1 MYSCRC
7 VCVVC
12 LVLLFLHSCPGYFLS
27 YQCINTFV
35 DVPDLSPIS
44 TKTTNFCSGVL
55 PSFYSV
61 LEFPLLL
68 SSLFFAPCVGN
79 ETNLWNLS
87 NFMDTFGMLPLCH
100 QNSQRTILGFY
111 LFYFFTVSDC
121 LYANTNHNFGL
132 ALMKDLYM
140 SWRSA
145 IVGVIAF
152 MPVDDH
158 LKPSG
163 SLKRAME
170 HWEFVTALM
179 PWSFAVLPQWLSLTD
194 MYTYTDYKAEQP
206 GIWCTLH
213 FETMSPII
221 KRHLPYASALFCPSP
236 NNGPICGFFV

>member
-1 MYSCRC
+1 MCL
-7 VCVVC
+7 CVVC

-111 LFYFFTVSDC
+111 LFFFLLWVT
-121 LYANTNHNFGL
+121 
-132 ALMKDLYM
+132 
-140 SWRSA
+140 
-145 IVGVIAF
+145 AF
-152 MPVDDH
+152 MPIPTIT
-158 LKPSG
+158 L
-163 SLKRAME
+163 
-170 HWEFVTALM
+170 
-179 PWSFAVLPQWLSLTD
+179 VLPWWKISTCRGGQLLWGL
-194 MYTYTDYKAEQP
+194 
-206 GIWCTLH
+206 
-213 FETMSPII
+213 
-221 KRHLPYASALFCPSP
+221 LPLCQLMT
-236 NNGPICGFFV
+236 I

>member
-61 LEFPLLL
+61 LEFPLLF
-68 SSLFFAPCVGN
+68 SLVFLLLV
-79 ETNLWNLS
+79 S
-87 NFMDTFGMLPLCH
+87 VMKQTFGIYLTLWT
-100 QNSQRTILGFY
+100 RLGCCPYAIKTPRERSWGFIY
-111 LFYFFTVSDC
+111 FFFTVGDC